1 VSTILKQ
8 IRVNQR
14 IRARELRVIGPESEQ
29 LGVVTLQKALELAEE
44 HGLDLVE
51 VAPTANPP
59 VCRIMDF
66 SKYKYDQEKKERR
79 VKKNQKIAVL
89 KQIRVKPHIDDHDYE
104 IKLKQTIGFL
114 NKKDKV
120 KVNLFFQGRE
130 MSFRDKG
137 KIVLERFV
145 KDTIEYAQVEK
156 DPFMEGRVMSVVLA
170 PKADKK

>member
-14 IRARELRVIGPESEQ
+14 IRAKELRVIGPESEQ
-29 LGVVTLQKALELAEE
+29 LGVVALTKALELAEE
-44 HGLDLVE
+44 YGLDLVE
-51 VAPTANPP
+51 VAPTATPP

-114 NKKDKV
+114 NKRDKV

-137 KIVLERFV
+137 KVLLDRFV
-145 KDTIEYAQVEK
+145 VDTAEIAQVEK
-156 DPFMEGRVMSVVLA
+156 DPFMEGRVMSIVLA